1 MISFIQYINESSKH
15 EEEEEHQR
23 QWEPHE
29 KMRISQRILNVKRGE
44 TSADK
49 RKEEKA
55 KAVTRTKAELDDS
68 DTRLSNILRR
78 AETEQGHKQPSLVMS
93 KGKDFAKKMVPHQ
106 PSDDHSFRQ
115 TTALSNIDAKL
126 KSSEIADII
135 KRKPY
140 VRKGIESIRKGV
152 SKGETKPKHGEE
164 QASSLINMAKR
175 EKKMGGKRRQ
185 REARGQGRLF
195 PHTEPM

>member
-1 MISFIQYINESSKH
+1 MISFIQYINESSN
-15 EEEEEHQR
+15 EEEEHQR

-93 KGKDFAKKMVPHQ
+93 KGKDFAKPVT
-106 PSDDHSFRQ
+106 D
-115 TTALSNIDAKL
+115 
-126 KSSEIADII
+126 
-135 KRKPY
+135 
-140 VRKGIESIRKGV
+140 KGRKGV
-152 SKGETKPKHGEE
+152 EAETKQAAASADSLMDIINKHP
-164 QASSLINMAKR
+164 SLKNRFEKGGTRR
-175 EKKMGGKRRQ
+175 E

-195 PHTEPM
+195 PHRTDIKTRTEKGSEAKK